1 MLQIDYAVLHELY
14 NAGCICICVTEPHKE
29 NAFKKICY
37 LSNALEAPISKD
49 VVITIQDDG
58 FVDSNF
64 VYYDNVQ
71 VQILTRIALNPFT
84 SLDYADYLLTK

>member
-1 MLQIDYAVLHELY
+1 MLQIDYATLNELD

-29 NAFKKICY
+29 DAFKKICY
-37 LSNALEAPISKD
+37 ISTALAAPIVKD
-49 VVITIQDDG
+49 GIITIHDDG

-71 VQILTRIALNPFT
+71 VQILVNNTLNPFT

>member
-1 MLQIDYAVLHELY
+1 MLQIDYAILHELY
-14 NAGCICICVTEPHKE
+14 NAGCICISVTEPHAE
-29 NAFKKICY
+29 NIFKKICSFY
-37 LSNALEAPISKD
+37 SATGAPISKD

-71 VQILTRIALNPFT
+71 VQILASNTLNPFT
-84 SLDYADYLLTK
+84 SLDCADYLLTK

>member
-1 MLQIDYAVLHELY
+1 MLQIDYATLNELD

-37 LSNALEAPISKD
+37 LSNALEAPIAKD
-49 VVITIQDDG
+49 EIITIHDDG
-58 FVDSNF
+58 FVDNDLQ
-64 VYYDNVQ
+64 YYDNVQ
-71 VQILTRIALNPFT
+71 VQILASNTLNPFT